1 MARLD
6 LRQALELQVQESR
19 RMGADIRLGGTA
31 MEGSGA
37 FYAPTV
43 LAQVTVDM
51 PVFRE
56 ETFGPAAPVI
66 RARDAEQAVELANVS
81 KFGLGGNLWTRDID
95 KAQEM
100 AARIESG
107 NVFINGMTASDPR
120 LPFGGVK
127 HSGYGRELSQFGIRE
142 FVNVQTVW
150 IGPASP
156 STAAGSSTEATK
168 TTEAE
173 LPATE

>member
-6 LRQALELQVQESR
+6 LRTELDRQVRESR
-19 RMGADIRLGGTA
+19 RMGADVLLGGDPVNTL
-31 MEGSGA
+31 EGRGA
-37 FYAPTV
+37 FYAPTI
-43 LAQVTVDM
+43 LTQVTVDM

-56 ETFGPAAPVI
+56 ETFGPVAPVI
-66 RARDAEQAVELANVS
+66 RARDAEHAVELANDS
-81 KFGLGGNLWTRDID
+81 QFGLGGNIWTQDIE
-95 KAQEM
+95 KARET

-127 HSGYGRELSQFGIRE
+127 RSGYGRELSQFGIRE

-150 IGPASP
+150 IGPADP
-156 STAAGSSTEATK
+156 GAAAKTA
-168 TTEAE
+168 
-173 LPATE
+173 PATE